1 VPDPVIRRKSVRGER
16 AALARVT
23 VRQVALR
30 AGVSTATVSRA
41 LAGFSHVAD
50 DLRQRVLD
58 AARALDYRPNRAAR
72 SLRSRRSLTVGVLVP
87 DVQNPFFT
95 GILRG
100 LEAVLEGDGF
110 TFLLGNSD
118 GRPERERLYIDTMRD
133 EGVAGFIV
141 VPTHGD
147 LEPYRLLQSRGV
159 PIVTIDRSAPG
170 LKADQVTV
178 TNREGVRGAVHHL
191 VALGHRRIGF
201 IGGPA
206 RVDVARERAAGYE
219 QAMGE
224 HHIDVDPTLVQPG
237 DFQQTGGYRGMQ
249 ALLET
254 AERPTAVF
262 VANNLMTL
270 GALQALHEHDVRIPH
285 QVALIGFDDMPWA
298 TSLQPPLTAVAQ
310 PTNEIGVAAAQL
322 LVARLRDPDRPFR
335 RVVLETQL
343 IVRGSCGAPSAEARR
358 GGTDAGQPAAAT

>member
-1 VPDPVIRRKSVRGER
+1 MRRVSDRVIRRRSVSGEH
-16 AALARVT
+16 ATVARVT
-23 VRQVALR
+23 VRQVAVR
-30 AGVSTATVSRA
+30 AGVSTATVSRV
-41 LAGFSHVAD
+41 LAGSGHVAEN
-50 DLRQRVLD
+50 LRRRVVD

-72 SLRSRRSLTVGVLVP
+72 SLRIRRSLTVGVLVP

-100 LEAVLEGDGF
+100 LESVLEGDGF

-118 GRPERERLYIDTMRD
+118 GRPERERLYIDTLRD
-133 EGVAGFIV
+133 EGAAGFII
-141 VPTHGD
+141 VPTDGD
-147 LEPYRLLQSRGV
+147 QESYRVLQSAGV
-159 PIVTIDRSAPG
+159 PIVTIDRTAAG

-178 TNREGVRGAVHHL
+178 TNQDGVRGAVHHL
-191 VALGHRRIGF
+191 IGLGHRRIGF

-206 RVDVARERAAGYE
+206 EINVARERLAGYE
-219 QAMGE
+219 QALAE
-224 HHIDVDPTLVQPG
+224 HHIALDPGLVQPG
-237 DFQQTGGYRGMQ
+237 DFQQTGGYRAML

-254 AERPTAVF
+254 ATRPSAVF

-270 GALQALHEHDVRIPH
+270 GAVQALHERGVRIPGE
-285 QVALIGFDDMPWA
+285 VAIIGFDDMPWA

-310 PTNEIGVAAAQL
+310 PTKEIGIAAAQL

-343 IVRGSCGAPSAEARR
+343 IVRGSCGA
-358 GGTDAGQPAAAT
+358 QHAAPLRVHE

>member
-1 VPDPVIRRKSVRGER
+1 MTAVPNRRVIRRTSVRGER

-41 LAGFSHVAD
+41 LAGSTYVAD
-50 DLRQRVLD
+50 DLRERVLN

-133 EGVAGFIV
+133 EGGAGFII
-141 VPTHGD
+141 VPTDGD
-147 LEPYRLLQSRGV
+147 PESDRLLQSGDV
-159 PIVTIDRSAPG
+159 PIVTIDRTAPG

-178 TNREGVRGAVHHL
+178 TNQEGVRGAVHHL
-191 VALGHRRIGF
+191 VTLGHRRIGF

-206 RVDVARERAAGYE
+206 HVDVARERIAGYE
-219 QAMGE
+219 QALRE
-224 HHIDVDPTLVQPG
+224 HHVAIDPAFVQPG

-254 AERPTAVF
+254 ADRPTAVF

-270 GALQALHEHDVRIPH
+270 GALQ
-285 QVALIGFDDMPWA
+285 
-298 TSLQPPLTAVAQ
+298 
-310 PTNEIGVAAAQL
+310 
-322 LVARLRDPDRPFR
+322 
-335 RVVLETQL
+335 
-343 IVRGSCGAPSAEARR
+343 
-358 GGTDAGQPAAAT
+358 